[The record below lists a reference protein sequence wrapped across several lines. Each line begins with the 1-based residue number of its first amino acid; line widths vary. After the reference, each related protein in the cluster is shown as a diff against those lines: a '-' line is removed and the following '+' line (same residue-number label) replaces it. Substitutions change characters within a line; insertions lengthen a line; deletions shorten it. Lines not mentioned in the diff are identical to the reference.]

1 MFLHL
6 SPNQLYRIKVCA
18 LGRVGENMFGQ
29 IFPNKRNILR
39 GLVYWGII
47 LLPVPL
53 SLPNISFIL
62 GLLSFTV
69 FLT

>member
-1 MFLHL
+1 
-6 SPNQLYRIKVCA
+6 
-18 LGRVGENMFGQ
+18 MFGQ